1 MMEPGERRYLVR
13 FPGQVDFVQI
23 ATVQE
28 IAGQSGRRNTI
39 ILDDIAAMGVPQG
52 NADILLGDQESD
64 TSSRF
69 RFVMV
74 SKIS

>member
-1 MMEPGERRYLVR
+1 
-13 FPGQVDFVQI
+13 VDFVQI

-28 IAGQSGRRNTI
+28 IAGQSGRRNTTI
-39 ILDDIAAMGVPQG
+39 VDDIAAMGVPQG
-52 NADILLGDQESD
+52 NADILLGNQEID